1 MSATPLLDATS
12 WPLYSIALL
21 LALLAT
27 LGVLV
32 AVVYALAHRE
42 QLRMQWA
49 QRQMQSMLTTPLRTH
64 DGCTQ
69 ADTRTIKPSAAH
81 NPCGKGMC
89 RARTDGA
96 DTACPGHLG
105 QPHIPQPTPETRS
118 QRGAPATLRL
128 GRISHLPRRPLP

>member
-1 MSATPLLDATS
+1 MSATPILNATS
-12 WPLYSIALL
+12 WPLHSIALM

-49 QRQMQSMLTTPLRTH
+49 QRKMQSMLTTPLRTH

-89 RARTDGA
+89 RARTDCA

-105 QPHIPQPTPETRS
+105 QPHIPQPTPEDAMM
-118 QRGAPATLRL
+118 QALDLFPGA
-128 GRISHLPRRPLP
+128 GRITARRAA